1 MLPVCPCALSKQGTG
16 TCKVKLLAKVRR
28 CRTFSRY
35 PTESICSFVRE
46 RVSGVDAKRTMW
58 GGDVTVSAGEMWS
71 TQTQTCTFLGKHLSQ
86 LHKALYTE
94 AELHA
99 QQHRHNGAIYR
110 SEHRSWECDIY
121 RINPNLR
128 WKFWLLQK
136 KKKKKLRIKIKNL
149 RAFSAISNRSDF
161 RINYII
167 QHFMISNNQ
176 HPTPKIQLLWT
187 LKKIQAHAIKLHV
200 FIRLFVSLGHVLEDS
215 SKIIFK

>member
-28 CRTFSRY
+28 CRTFSRSRQNQSAALLERGFLVLMQKERCEVVMLRSA
-35 PTESICSFVRE
+35 PGKCEVRKHKH
-46 RVSGVDAKRTMW
+46 AHFW
-58 GGDVTVSAGEMWS
+58 GNTCRSCTKLS
-71 TQTQTCTFLGKHLSQ
+71 TQRLSYMHSSTDIMVQ
-86 LHKALYTE
+86 STGPNTE
-94 AELHA
+94 AGNVIFIGSILICAE
-99 QQHRHNGAIYR
+99 
-110 SEHRSWECDIY
+110 SFDCS
-121 RINPNLR
+121 
-128 WKFWLLQK
+128 K

-167 QHFMISNNQ
+167 QRFMISNNQ